1 MRYNGADSTG
11 WGEVGNWVEAGGA
24 GGSGNTNY
32 YQIPTAVTE
41 LTSSSTSEEIQA
53 AFGGDS
59 GFLSVV
65 KAVEEGAFLY
75 LGVNQNPYIYVT
87 IPYCMWHKAEV
98 ETDGILGFSYDAPE
112 EGSRVIAVRKTGS
125 SYEIDITESSSSGG
139 NGDSFYFADFLM
151 DIGNGESVT
160 KEQYDGL
167 LAAIKA
173 GKIIAQKVAQA
184 DTTAY
189 VLPTYVLTDGSDI
202 IFFISSGP
210 YIRLVQI
217 SSNYEATVSE
227 QEVIPEAPED
237 GKQYA
242 RKNGTWAVIEASGG
256 GSEHTLDL
264 SPLFDSEGSP
274 VAIVTDEFL
283 TEVQK
288 AYEKRYSNIINF
300 GSVPGVMP
308 AIIGDS
314 ESMYFIAVNI
324 PTLDGSGVY
333 HTYVQIGINK
343 TSKEVLLTSA
353 ATGFVLNGEGKKAL
367 TDNGG
372 YAEFASPTKVVSGG
386 SGTVTKRLSPNTL
399 YEFGECTSLTITL
412 ASEIS
417 GIRNEYM
424 FEFVSGTT
432 PTMLSIPETVGWMGG
447 EAPTIEANKT
457 YQCSIVNN
465 IAVIGG
471 K

>member
-1 MRYNGADSTG
+1 MAKQVKQYIKNPKYGQPGEPERILVPQTISENGAFLNRMAQIEKLEYNATQVTGNNYNGLAEALASVTNDKYKVKGIVLTWFDSAENQWKSMRYNGADSTG
-11 WGEVGNWVEAGGA
+11 WDEVGNWVEAGGA

-32 YQIPTAVTE
+32 YQIPAVVTE

-98 ETDGILGFSYDAPE
+98 ETDGILGFPYDTPG
-112 EGSRVIAVRKTGS
+112 EGSRVIAVQKRGS
-125 SYEIDITESSSSGG
+125 CYEIDITESSSSGG
-139 NGDSFYFADFLM
+139 A
-151 DIGNGESVT
+151 
-160 KEQYDGL
+160 
-167 LAAIKA
+167 
-173 GKIIAQKVAQA
+173 
-184 DTTAY
+184 
-189 VLPTYVLTDGSDI
+189 
-202 IFFISSGP
+202 
-210 YIRLVQI
+210 
-217 SSNYEATVSE
+217 
-227 QEVIPEAPED
+227 
-237 GKQYA
+237 
-242 RKNGTWAVIEASGG
+242 
-256 GSEHTLDL
+256 SEHTLDL
-264 SPLFDSEGSP
+264 SPLFDEEGRP
-274 VAIVTDEFL
+274 VATVTDEFL
-283 TEVQK
+283 AEVKK
-288 AYEKRYSNIINF
+288 AYEEKYSNALYNGAISPMYISF
-300 GSVPGVMP
+300 DAESQYYLISFDIDTGESGSYSKYKFTSRIHVS
-308 AIIGDS
+308 DKSS
-314 ESMYFIAVNI
+314 EPSVSILNI
-324 PTLDGSGVY
+324 KQDGRG
-333 HTYVQIGINK
+333 NRC
-343 TSKEVLLTSA
+343 
-353 ATGFVLNGEGKKAL
+353 L

-372 YAEFASPTKVVSGG
+372 YAEFASPVKVKNGG
-386 SGTVTKRLSPNTL
+386 SGTVTQELSPNTL

-424 FEFVSGTT
+424 FEFVSGAT

-447 EAPTIEANKT
+447 KAPTIEANKT